1 MPYASRAKCF
11 VPLFLSLALL
21 GGCSQLRVP
30 GAAGDPFVAYLPAE
44 RAGLADMRQAFAAEF
59 NRELSAAG
67 GEPDAARWLHNVA
80 GAPSPDTTPLVP
92 AVPGASSASVLII
105 PGIFGDCVANQSVP
119 FGDGVSRQTPANY
132 TQAHGRYGPLGFAS
146 MRVAQVSGRA
156 STATNARRIAQEIE
170 LEARRPEISTIIVV
184 AYSKGTP
191 DTMEALE
198 LLRARGALP
207 SKLKAFLSVAGVVM
221 GTLIADEFETLHNA
235 LAARVTP
242 LECSPSEGAEVTSLT
257 YRERLLWLAANP
269 LPGGVKLFS
278 VVAHTSPDRVAPGL
292 KLFHAKL
299 SEVDPRNDG
308 QVIASWAVL
317 PGSTLLAEA
326 KSDHWRFVLPM
337 DKHPNVLVR
346 NLASRDEFPREQ
358 FFSALLRT
366 LMKSVAPPARP

>member
-257 YRERLLWLAANP
+257 HRERLLWLAAHP